1 MSVHG
6 YSHCLWE
13 NGRGVLTRCVKLKSQ
28 WLEEVPLAGG
38 SANTYAVRSVSRP
51 PHGPAERDRSELLA
65 GTTAAMTPGLRGPR
79 QAPLSERA
87 GKQHS

>member
-51 PHGPAERDRSELLA
+51 PHGPAERDRSELLVM
-65 GTTAAMTPGLRGPR
+65 TTRGYDSAVSVDWAR
-79 QAPLSERA
+79 SIRLAEVLEA
-87 GKQHS
+87 